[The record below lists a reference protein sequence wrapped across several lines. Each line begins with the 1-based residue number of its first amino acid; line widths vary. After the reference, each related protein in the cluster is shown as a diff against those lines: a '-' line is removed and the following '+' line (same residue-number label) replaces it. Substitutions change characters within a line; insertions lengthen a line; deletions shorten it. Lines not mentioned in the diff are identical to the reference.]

1 MRAATLRHLL
11 LLVVLPSLGCAR
23 GSVVVDATPAPGAP
37 APQPPPPAPAAPT
50 NPAYAAIATQI
61 VGHTNEARVKEGRPA
76 LAVNARL
83 MQAAQIQAE
92 QMARAGKMAHSFPD
106 AEYPTLR
113 DRMAAAGYEWSA
125 MAENVAIDYRD
136 AAGAVT
142 GWMRSPGHRAN
153 ILNATYTEIGAGY
166 AVDSRGHRY
175 YAQVF
180 GKPLP

>member
-1 MRAATLRHLL
+1 MQPHRLAHPLERAHAE
-11 LLVVLPSLGCAR
+11 V
-23 GSVVVDATPAPGAP
+23 
-37 APQPPPPAPAAPT
+37 AA
-50 NPAYAAIATQI
+50 QI
-61 VGHTNEARVKEGRPA
+61 VEYTNQARVKEGRPP

-83 MQAAQIQAE
+83 MHAAQLQAQ

-106 AEYPTLR
+106 APYPTLR
-113 DRMAAAGYEWSA
+113 DRMAAAEYEWSA

-153 ILNATYTEIGAGY
+153 ILNATYSEIGAGY
-166 AVDSRGHRY
+166 ATDSRGHRY

-180 GKPLP
+180 GKPLQ

>member
-1 MRAATLRHLL
+1 MILVRLRLAAALL
-11 LLVVLPSLGCAR
+11 SFACAP
-23 GSVVVDATPAPGAP
+23 GTVVVDSTPDPPLASPRSP
-37 APQPPPPAPAAPT
+37 APPPAPPADPVHAAV
-50 NPAYAAIATQI
+50 AARI
-61 VGHTNEARVKEGRPA
+61 VEHTNHARVDAGRPP
-76 LAVNARL
+76 LGVNPRL
-83 MQAAQIQAE
+83 MHAAQLQAD
-92 QMARAGKMAHSFPD
+92 QMARAAKMAHTFPD
-106 AEYPTLR
+106 AEYPTLK

-166 AVDSRGHRY
+166 ATDSRGHRY

-180 GKPLP
+180 GKPLR